1 MSLRSPVEKAI
12 WFIESH
18 FSEEITLDDVAGVCG
33 LSRFQTSRLFTSTS
47 GQTMSGYL
55 RGRRLTEAARELA
68 QGAPNILAVAI
79 EAGYNSHEA
88 FSRAFIQ
95 QFGDTPS
102 QVRDRGGVDG
112 LALVEPMRED
122 PAVLHRLAPPTV
134 RRREQLL
141 VAGISR
147 RFPVDD
153 FAGIPSLWQD
163 LRAFDDVIPG
173 QLGSTRYGV
182 INDMSAG
189 GADYMYLGGVEVAA
203 GTEVHHPLSR
213 IALPAGRWATFTH
226 AGHITTIASTIRAIF
241 VEALPAAGLTP
252 QDAPDLLEI
261 YPETFDPRSGLGGVE
276 LSVPL
281 RDR

>member
-18 FSEEITLDDVAGVCG
+18 FAEEITLDDVAGVCG
-33 LSRFQTSRLFTSTS
+33 LSRFQTSRLFASTS
-47 GQTMSGYL
+47 AQTMSGYL
-55 RGRRLTEAARELA
+55 RGRRLTEAARALA
-68 QGAPNILAVAI
+68 GGAPNILAVAI

-95 QFGDTPS
+95 QFGSTPS
-102 QVRDRGGVDG
+102 RVRDRGRLDG
-112 LALVEPMRED
+112 LALVPPMRED
-122 PAVLHRLAPPTV
+122 PVALHRIAPPTV
-134 RRREQLL
+134 VRREQLP

-153 FAGIPSLWQD
+153 FACIPSLWQD
-163 LRAFDDVIPG
+163 LRAFDDAIPG
-173 QLGSTRYGV
+173 QRGTTRYGV
-182 INDMSAG
+182 ISNMSAG
-189 GADYMYLGGVEVAA
+189 GTDYRYLAGVEIAA
-203 GTEVHHPLSR
+203 STEVHDPLSR
-213 IALPAGRWATFTH
+213 TTLPAGRWATFTH
-226 AGHITTIASTIRAIF
+226 AGHITTVTSTLRAIF
-241 VEALPAAGLTP
+241 VQALPAAGLTP
-252 QDAPDLLEI
+252 HDTPDLLEI